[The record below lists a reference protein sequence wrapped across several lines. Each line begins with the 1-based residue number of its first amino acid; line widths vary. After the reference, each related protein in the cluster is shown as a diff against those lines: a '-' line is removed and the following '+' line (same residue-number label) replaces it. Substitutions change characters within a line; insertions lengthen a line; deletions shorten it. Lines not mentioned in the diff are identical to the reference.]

1 MQKTIKVSCQNTCI
15 HMFYFWLIPAKWAI
29 IWWDMRTKQSV
40 SYLTHDLR
48 WGKKSSAE
56 HNNTNGFYHFGITNV
71 MFITTIS
78 AVWSVSLSIWTLGEK
93 SAQTANLLSVLTG
106 FIWWLLWS
114 HEKYQKKYRKNSVFN
129 SPMSNSYDVTI
140 GNTIKILWR
149 ISLHHRKW
157 RKLNFDCIYSYSYIF
172 FEQEPKFNV

>member
-48 WGKKSSAE
+48 WGKKVVGR
-56 HNNTNGFYHFGITNV
+56 TQQYKRFYHYGITNV
-71 MFITTIS
+71 VFITTIS

-114 HEKYQKKYRKNSVFN
+114 HEKYQKVPKNTEKMPKKFCFQFTDVELVWCCYR
-129 SPMSNSYDVTI
+129 
-140 GNTIKILWR
+140 
-149 ISLHHRKW
+149 
-157 RKLNFDCIYSYSYIF
+157 
-172 FEQEPKFNV
+172 

>member
-56 HNNTNGFYHFGITNV
+56 HNNTNGFYHYGITNG

-78 AVWSVSLSIWTLGEK
+78 AVWSVILSIWTLGEK

-106 FIWWLLWS
+106 FIWLIAVISW
-114 HEKYQKKYRKNSVFN
+114 KIPKKIPKKFCFQFTDVELVWCYYR
-129 SPMSNSYDVTI
+129 
-140 GNTIKILWR
+140 
-149 ISLHHRKW
+149 
-157 RKLNFDCIYSYSYIF
+157 
-172 FEQEPKFNV
+172 